1 MPAERVSMRQAREII
16 RLKFSASL
24 PTREIARRLGL
35 APSTVRETL
44 SRLDSAGL
52 SWPLPEGIGD
62 AELEAALYA
71 NRRSKRGHRRHVEPD
86 WPAVHREL
94 KRKHVTLL
102 IVWDEYIAANPGGYS
117 YSRFCELY
125 RGFEAKLSP
134 TMRQTHAAGER
145 LFVDY
150 AGDGVP
156 VVVDRLTGEIRMAQ
170 IFVAVLGTRASPSR
184 TPAGRRRSPTG
195 STPTCVR
202 SRRSTASRN
211 CLCRTIRRPPS
222 SRPGLRSPGRSDLC
236 RNGGALRSRRLR
248 RGRGGPGTSQVDQ
261 ARAHRGAMAARAA
274 RHRTLYSLSGVDTA
288 IADLM
293 THLDEQ
299 RRSVGSAQRA
309 GKCWRRSS
317 AIAEVPA
324 GRAVRV
330 LGWRR
335 CRVSMD

>member
-16 RLKFSASL
+16 RLKFSTSL

-44 SRLDSAGL
+44 SRLEGAGL

-71 NRRSKRGHRRHVEPD
+71 NRRSKRGHRRHAEPD
-86 WPAVHREL
+86 WPTVHREL

-134 TMRQTHAAGER
+134 TMRQMHVAGER

-150 AGDGVP
+150 AATGL
-156 VVVDRLTGEIRMAQ
+156 RSSLTGSPGKSAWRRSSSPCSAP
-170 IFVAVLGTRASPSR
+170 RASPSR

-211 CLCRTIRRPPS
+211 CLCRTIRDRRHQGLP
-222 SRPGLRSPGRSDLC
+222 LRSSGQSDLC
-236 RNGGALRSRRLR
+236 RNGGALRSRHFA
-248 RGRGGPGTSQVDQ
+248 GAAAAAPGQSQ
-261 ARAHRGAMAARAA
+261 
-274 RHRTLYSLSGVDTA
+274 S
-288 IADLM
+288 
-293 THLDEQ
+293 
-299 RRSVGSAQRA
+299 
-309 GKCWRRSS
+309 
-317 AIAEVPA
+317 
-324 GRAVRV
+324 
-330 LGWRR
+330 
-335 CRVSMD
+335 

>member
-102 IVWDEYIAANPGGYS
+102 IVWDEYIAANPCGYS

-125 RGFEAKLSP
+125 RGFESKLST

-156 VVVDRLTGEIRMAQ
+156 VVIDRHTGGTAQ
-170 IFVAVLGTRASPSR
+170 GANLRSG
-184 TPAGRRRSPTG
+184 AGRIELHFRLRQLDAD
-195 STPTCVR
+195 
-202 SRRSTASRN
+202 ASR
-211 CLCRTIRRPPS
+211 
-222 SRPGLRSPGRSDLC
+222 
-236 RNGGALRSRRLR
+236 
-248 RGRGGPGTSQVDQ
+248 
-261 ARAHRGAMAARAA
+261 
-274 RHRTLYSLSGVDTA
+274 
-288 IADLM
+288 
-293 THLDEQ
+293 LD
-299 RRSVGSAQRA
+299 
-309 GKCWRRSS
+309 
-317 AIAEVPA
+317 
-324 GRAVRV
+324 
-330 LGWRR
+330 
-335 CRVSMD
+335 